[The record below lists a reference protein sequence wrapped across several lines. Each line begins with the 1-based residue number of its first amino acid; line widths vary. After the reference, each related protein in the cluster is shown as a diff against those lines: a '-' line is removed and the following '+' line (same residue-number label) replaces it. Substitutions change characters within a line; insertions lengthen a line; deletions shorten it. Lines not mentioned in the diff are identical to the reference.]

1 MSKIRVHELAKEL
14 DKPNKDIMQI
24 LSDNKIEVKSHMST
38 LTEDDVKLV
47 KNYYHKQTTA
57 GKEEPAGKME
67 EKKET
72 KEVKKTTETGAAAP
86 ARPEGTGRSEQEIM
100 FLSVVIRQAE
110 SSPDQPETAECRP
123 SETAAVQPAAAA
135 RRRQLHRPC
144 CEHRA
149 APKSDRL
156 LKAEAPKAETTGSK
170 TGCGKNQSD
179 SAQRQLVDT
188 GSREYRQRQ
197 KGLARTESPKT
208 DRPAE

>member
-86 ARPEGTGRSEQEIM
+86 ARPEGQ
-100 FLSVVIRQAE
+100 VVR
-110 SSPDQPETAECRP
+110 
-123 SETAAVQPAAAA
+123 
-135 RRRQLHRPC
+135 
-144 CEHRA
+144 
-149 APKSDRL
+149 K
-156 LKAEAPKAETTGSK
+156 K
-170 TGCGKNQSD
+170 
-179 SAQRQLVDT
+179 
-188 GSREYRQRQ
+188 
-197 KGLARTESPKT
+197 
-208 DRPAE
+208 

>member
-72 KEVKKTTETGAAAP
+72 KEYRPDRK
-86 ARPEGTGRSEQEIM
+86 ARSFGKRNM
-100 FLSVVIRQAE
+100 FPCIIRR
-110 SSPDQPETAECRP
+110 TAGP
-123 SETAAVQPAAAA
+123 T
-135 RRRQLHRPC
+135 
-144 CEHRA
+144 
-149 APKSDRL
+149 
-156 LKAEAPKAETTGSK
+156 
-170 TGCGKNQSD
+170 
-179 SAQRQLVDT
+179 
-188 GSREYRQRQ
+188 
-197 KGLARTESPKT
+197 
-208 DRPAE
+208 

>member
-72 KEVKKTTETGAAAP
+72 KEVKKTTE
-86 ARPEGTGRSEQEIM
+86 
-100 FLSVVIRQAE
+100 
-110 SSPDQPETAECRP
+110 PDQPETADGRQKRRL
-123 SETAAVQPAAAA
+123 QPPG
-135 RRRQLHRPC
+135 RRSSC
-144 CEHRA
+144 
-149 APKSDRL
+149 
-156 LKAEAPKAETTGSK
+156 K
-170 TGCGKNQSD
+170 TGCG
-179 SAQRQLVDT
+179 T
-188 GSREYRQRQ
+188 GSKE
-197 KGLARTESPKT
+197 
-208 DRPAE
+208 

>member
-72 KEVKKTTETGAAAP
+72 KEVKKTIRDRCRSTGQTG
-86 ARPEGTGRSEQEIM
+86 RPGRSEKEIC
-100 FLSVVIRQAE
+100 FRV
-110 SSPDQPETAECRP
+110 
-123 SETAAVQPAAAA
+123 
-135 RRRQLHRPC
+135 
-144 CEHRA
+144 
-149 APKSDRL
+149 
-156 LKAEAPKAETTGSK
+156 
-170 TGCGKNQSD
+170 
-179 SAQRQLVDT
+179 
-188 GSREYRQRQ
+188 
-197 KGLARTESPKT
+197 
-208 DRPAE
+208 